1 MGALRYSIWVDTAP
15 EAVWSVWTDLDLI
28 PRWQTGSPRVADV
41 IGDGGVGTFYSVR
54 RGPTSARTTIIVAEA
69 PSRYVSRTHA
79 LLGLRFDLE
88 ARLTPERG
96 GTYLALEA
104 RTEWPR
110 GLRWFGRVVEAFVLS
125 PREAERELANL
136 KAIVEADRPAPAQGR
151 QSTAAGDLGERLPE
165 PEGMAQ
171 TDE

>member
-1 MGALRYSIWVDTAP
+1 MGVLRYSIWVDAAP

-41 IGDGGVGTFYSVR
+41 TGDGGVGTSYSVR

-88 ARLTPERG
+88 AQLTPERG
-96 GTYLALEA
+96 GTGLALEA

-136 KAIVEADRPAPAQGR
+136 KAIIEADQPER
-151 QSTAAGDLGERLPE
+151 AGGPE
-165 PEGMAQ
+165 SSA
-171 TDE
+171 

>member
-1 MGALRYSIWVDTAP
+1 MGVLRYSIWVDAAP
-15 EAVWSVWTDLDLI
+15 EAVWSAWTDLDLI

-41 IGDGGVGTFYSVR
+41 TGDGGVGTSYAVR
-54 RGPTSARTTIIVAEA
+54 RGPMSSRTTIIAAEA

-96 GTYLALEA
+96 GTHLALEA

-110 GLRWFGRVVEAFVLS
+110 GLSWFGRVVEAFVLS

-136 KAIVEADRPAPAQGR
+136 KAIVEAGDPRP
-151 QSTAAGDLGERLPE
+151 
-165 PEGMAQ
+165 
-171 TDE
+171 

>member
-1 MGALRYSIWVDTAP
+1 MGVLRYSIWVDAAR
-15 EAVWSVWTDLDLI
+15 EAVWSAWTDLDLI

-41 IGDGGVGTFYSVR
+41 TGDGGVGTSYSVH
-54 RGPTSARTTIIVAEA
+54 RGPTSARTTITIAEA
-69 PSRYVSRTHA
+69 PYRYVSRTSA

-96 GTYLALEA
+96 GTSLALEA

-136 KAIVEADRPAPAQGR
+136 KAIIEASEPTSAQR
-151 QSTAAGDLGERLPE
+151 RSSAAAGDRGRRPPE
-165 PEGMAQ
+165 PDDMAQ
-171 TDE
+171 TAE